1 MDQFYKLFLHK
12 FIYKFMLDI
21 LDLFVYLV
29 ITVTVILIYVFASKS
44 PDEIVEG
51 YRGDLFTRF
60 HYLPMSDMLGQRG
73 RFKSKFPNIKPGRLK
88 IIMGRPY
95 RKYDDKE
102 GSWHYPWHFP
112 EVTDLKCLDLSNELC
127 DEKLNMRKQFIKP
140 SRCFDEVYSQCRK
153 GIDPLHIKVRLKGI
167 PG

>member
-1 MDQFYKLFLHK
+1 MIDKLIDLSVYFLITLIVVQALRKVADQGENALH
-12 FIYKFMLDI
+12 
-21 LDLFVYLV
+21 
-29 ITVTVILIYVFASKS
+29 
-44 PDEIVEG
+44 VEG

-60 HYLPMSDMLGQRG
+60 NYLPMHDMLGQRD

-95 RKYDDKE
+95 RTDDDRE

-112 EVTDLKCLDLSNELC
+112 EVTDLKCMDLSSELC
-127 DEKLNMRKQFIKP
+127 DERLDMRKQFIKP
-140 SRCFDEVYSQCRK
+140 SRCFDEVYAQCRK
-153 GIDPLHIKVRLKGI
+153 GLDPLRIKVRLKGI